1 MRPGM
6 SEVQSALEPTR
17 NERELHLPSRNP
29 AMNSLSTIAFSLGL
43 LLVMTTAFPT
53 PGPLGED
60 FKDDTTSGR
69 LLLTSPDR
77 TEALIKYIL
86 GKISAMRKEM
96 CEKYDKC
103 ENSKEALAE
112 NNLNLP
118 KMAEKDGCFQSGFN
132 QETCLMRVT
141 TGLLEYQIYLDYL
154 QNEYEGDKGSIEA
167 VQISIK
173 ALVQIL
179 RQKVKNPDEVTTP
192 DPTTNASLLNNL
204 QSQNDDWMKNT
215 KIILILRSLENF
227 LQFSLRAIRI
237 K

>member
-1 MRPGM
+1 
-6 SEVQSALEPTR
+6 
-17 NERELHLPSRNP
+17 
-29 AMNSLSTIAFSLGL
+29 MNSLSTIAFSLGL
-43 LLVMTTAFPT
+43 LLVTATAFPT

-60 FKDDTTSGR
+60 FKDDTTSDR
-69 LLLTSPDR
+69 LLLTSPDK

-132 QETCLMRVT
+132 QETCLMRIT

-154 QNEYEGDKGSIEA
+154 QNGYEGDKGSVEA

-173 ALVQIL
+173 ALAQIL

-192 DPTTNASLLNNL
+192 DPTTNASLMNNL

-215 KIILILRSLENF
+215 KFILILRSLENF
-227 LQFSLRAIRI
+227 LQFSLRAVRI

>member
-1 MRPGM
+1 MPQGPPLTSHQR
-6 SEVQSALEPTR
+6 V
-17 NERELHLPSRNP
+17 
-29 AMNSLSTIAFSLGL
+29 AFSLGL
-43 LLVMTTAFPT
+43 LLVTATAFPT

-60 FKDDTTSGR
+60 FKDDTTSDR
-69 LLLTSPDR
+69 LLLTSPDK

-132 QETCLMRVT
+132 QETCLMRIT

-167 VQISIK
+167 VQISSK
-173 ALVQIL
+173 ALAQIL

-192 DPTTNASLLNNL
+192 DPTTNASLMNNL

>member
-1 MRPGM
+1 
-6 SEVQSALEPTR
+6 
-17 NERELHLPSRNP
+17 
-29 AMNSLSTIAFSLGL
+29 MNSLSTIAFSLGL

-69 LLLTSPDR
+69 LLLTSPDK

>member
-1 MRPGM
+1 
-6 SEVQSALEPTR
+6 
-17 NERELHLPSRNP
+17 
-29 AMNSLSTIAFSLGL
+29 MNSLSTIAFSLGL
-43 LLVMTTAFPT
+43 LLVTATAFPT

-60 FKDDTTSGR
+60 FKDDTTSDR
-69 LLLTSPDR
+69 LLLTSPDK

-132 QETCLMRVT
+132 QETCLMRIT

-167 VQISIK
+167 VQISSK
-173 ALVQIL
+173 ALAQIL

-192 DPTTNASLLNNL
+192 DPTTNASLMNNL

>member
-1 MRPGM
+1 
-6 SEVQSALEPTR
+6 
-17 NERELHLPSRNP
+17 
-29 AMNSLSTIAFSLGL
+29 MNSLSTSTSGTVAFSLGL
-43 LLVMTTAFPT
+43 LLVTATAFPT

-60 FKDDTTSGR
+60 FKDDTTSDR
-69 LLLTSPDR
+69 LLLTSPDK

-132 QETCLMRVT
+132 QETCLMRIT

-154 QNEYEGDKGSIEA
+154 QNGYEGDKGSVEA

-173 ALVQIL
+173 ALAQIL

-192 DPTTNASLLNNL
+192 DPTTNASLMNNL

-215 KIILILRSLENF
+215 KFILILRSLENF
-227 LQFSLRAIRI
+227 LQFSLRAVRI

>member
-1 MRPGM
+1 
-6 SEVQSALEPTR
+6 
-17 NERELHLPSRNP
+17 
-29 AMNSLSTIAFSLGL
+29 MNSLSTIAFSLGL
-43 LLVMTTAFPT
+43 LLVTATAFPT

-60 FKDDTTSGR
+60 FKDDTTSDR
-69 LLLTSPDR
+69 LLLTSPDK

-132 QETCLMRVT
+132 QETCLMRIT

-173 ALVQIL
+173 ALAQIL

-192 DPTTNASLLNNL
+192 DPTTNASLMNNL

-215 KIILILRSLENF
+215 KFILILRSLENF
-227 LQFSLRAIRI
+227 LQFSLRAVRI

>member
-1 MRPGM
+1 
-6 SEVQSALEPTR
+6 
-17 NERELHLPSRNP
+17 
-29 AMNSLSTIAFSLGL
+29 MNSLSTIAFSLGL
-43 LLVMTTAFPT
+43 LLVTATAFPT

-60 FKDDTTSGR
+60 FKDDTTSDR
-69 LLLTSPDR
+69 LLLTSPDK

-132 QETCLMRVT
+132 QETCLMRIT

-167 VQISIK
+167 VQISSK
-173 ALVQIL
+173 ALAQIL

-192 DPTTNASLLNNL
+192 DPTTNASLMNNL

-215 KIILILRSLENF
+215 KIILILRSLESF

>member
-1 MRPGM
+1 
-6 SEVQSALEPTR
+6 
-17 NERELHLPSRNP
+17 
-29 AMNSLSTIAFSLGL
+29 MNSLSTIAFSLGL
-43 LLVMTTAFPT
+43 LLVTATAFPT

-60 FKDDTTSGR
+60 FKDDTTSDR
-69 LLLTSPDR
+69 LLLTSPDK

-132 QETCLMRVT
+132 QETCLMRIT

-173 ALVQIL
+173 ALAQIL

-192 DPTTNASLLNNL
+192 DPTTNASLMNNL
-204 QSQNDDWMKNT
+204 QSQNDDWMRNT

-227 LQFSLRAIRI
+227 LQFSLRAVRI

>member
-1 MRPGM
+1 
-6 SEVQSALEPTR
+6 
-17 NERELHLPSRNP
+17 
-29 AMNSLSTIAFSLGL
+29 MNSLSTIAFSLGL
-43 LLVMTTAFPT
+43 LLVTATAFPT
-53 PGPLGED
+53 PGPMGED
-60 FKDDTTSGR
+60 FKDDTTSDR
-69 LLLTSPDR
+69 ILLTSPDK

-132 QETCLMRVT
+132 QETCLMRIT

-192 DPTTNASLLNNL
+192 DPTTNASLMNNL

>member
-1 MRPGM
+1 
-6 SEVQSALEPTR
+6 
-17 NERELHLPSRNP
+17 
-29 AMNSLSTIAFSLGL
+29 MNSLSTIAFSLGL
-43 LLVMTTAFPT
+43 LLVTATAFPT

-60 FKDDTTSGR
+60 FKDDTTSDR
-69 LLLTSPDR
+69 LLLTSPDK

-132 QETCLMRVT
+132 QETCLMRIT

-173 ALVQIL
+173 ALAQIL

-192 DPTTNASLLNNL
+192 DPTTNASLMNNL

-227 LQFSLRAIRI
+227 LQFSLRAVRI